1 MSRDTRHVMIRD
13 SRIIIILLSII
24 TLIGV
29 GVVIH
34 LAQAVLLPFALAV
47 FFSYILNP
55 LITFFERRK
64 IPGVFAIVI
73 AIFITF
79 TILALVG
86 LLINVSIQS
95 FTQEFPKYEERFGK
109 LTENLLLWLVT
120 IFDLPR
126 ELVDSSL
133 GGSERFQVLAD
144 MKSFSITGVVTTTLG
159 TVAKFLSNT
168 MLVMLFLL
176 FILLGRNQFI
186 RKLSLAFEGQRS
198 AKIAAIAEN
207 INREVQKYIVMKTLI
222 SLATAILATIVLVYF
237 DVEFAIIWGI
247 LTFLLNFI
255 PSIGSIIATLLPV
268 TIAAIQ
274 FESYLTI
281 LTVALLLTVIQ
292 FVLGSIID
300 PQIIGGSVNL
310 SPLVILFSLIFWG
323 WMWGVIGMFLAVP
336 LSVVLKIIFENV
348 DELHFLS
355 VLMSNGK

>member
-1 MSRDTRHVMIRD
+1 MM
-13 SRIIIILLSII
+13 
-24 TLIGV
+24 GV

-34 LAQAVLLPFALAV
+34 LTRDVLLPFALAV

-55 LITFFERRK
+55 LITFFEKRK
-64 IPGVFAIVI
+64 IPSIFAIII
-73 AIFITF
+73 AILITF
-79 TILALVG
+79 TVLVLLG
-86 LLINVSIQS
+86 VLINVSIQS
-95 FTQEFPKYEERFGK
+95 FAEEFPKYEDRFGK
-109 LTENLLLWLVT
+109 LAENILLWLVT

-133 GGSERFQVLAD
+133 GGSERFQLLTD
-144 MKSFSITGVVTTTLG
+144 LKTFSIASVVTTVLG
-159 TVAKFLSNT
+159 TIAKFLSNT
-168 MLVMLFLL
+168 LLVMLFLL
-176 FILLGRNQFI
+176 FILLGRNQFV

-207 INREVQKYIVMKTLI
+207 INRQVQKYIVMKTLI
-222 SLATAILATIVLVYF
+222 SLATALLATIVLLYF

-255 PSIGSIIATLLPV
+255 PSIGSIIATILPV
-268 TIAAIQ
+268 TIATIQ

-281 LTVALLLTVIQ
+281 VTVLLLLTAIQ
-292 FVLGSIID
+292 FILGSILD
-300 PQIIGGSVNL
+300 PQVIGVSVNL

-323 WMWGVIGMFLAVP
+323 WMWGVIGMFLAIP
-336 LSVVLKIIFENV
+336 ISVVLKIVFENV

>member
-1 MSRDTRHVMIRD
+1 MM
-13 SRIIIILLSII
+13 
-24 TLIGV
+24 GV

-34 LAQAVLLPFALAV
+34 LTRDVLLPFALAV

-55 LITFFERRK
+55 LITFFEKRK
-64 IPGVFAIVI
+64 IPSIFAIII
-73 AIFITF
+73 AILITF
-79 TILALVG
+79 TVLVLLG
-86 LLINVSIQS
+86 VLINVSIQS
-95 FTQEFPKYEERFGK
+95 FAEEFPKYEDRFGK
-109 LTENLLLWLVT
+109 LAENILLWLVT

-133 GGSERFQVLAD
+133 GGSERFQLLTD
-144 MKSFSITGVVTTTLG
+144 LKTFSIASVVTTVLG
-159 TVAKFLSNT
+159 TIAKFLSNT
-168 MLVMLFLL
+168 LLVMLFLL
-176 FILLGRNQFI
+176 FILLGRNQFV

-207 INREVQKYIVMKTLI
+207 INRQVQKYIVMKTLI
-222 SLATAILATIVLVYF
+222 SLATALLATIVLLYF

-255 PSIGSIIATLLPV
+255 PSIGSIIATILPV
-268 TIAAIQ
+268 TIATIQ

-281 LTVALLLTVIQ
+281 VTVLLLLTAIQ
-292 FVLGSIID
+292 FILGSIVD
-300 PQIIGGSVNL
+300 PQVIGVSVNL

-323 WMWGVIGMFLAVP
+323 WMWGVIGMFLAIP
-336 LSVVLKIIFENV
+336 ISVVLKIVFENV

>member
-1 MSRDTRHVMIRD
+1 MIRD

-24 TLIGV
+24 TMMGV

-34 LAQAVLLPFALAV
+34 LTRDVLLPFALAV

-55 LITFFERRK
+55 LITFFEKRK
-64 IPGVFAIVI
+64 IPSIFAIII
-73 AIFITF
+73 AILITF
-79 TILALVG
+79 TVLVLLG
-86 LLINVSIQS
+86 VLINVSIQS
-95 FTQEFPKYEERFGK
+95 FAEEFPKYEDRFGK
-109 LTENLLLWLVT
+109 LAENILLWLVT

-133 GGSERFQVLAD
+133 GGSERFQLLTD
-144 MKSFSITGVVTTTLG
+144 LKTFSIASVVTTVLG
-159 TVAKFLSNT
+159 TIAKFLSNT
-168 MLVMLFLL
+168 LLVMLFLL
-176 FILLGRNQFI
+176 FILLGRNQFV

-207 INREVQKYIVMKTLI
+207 INRQVQKYIVMKTLI
-222 SLATAILATIVLVYF
+222 SLATALLATIVLLYF

-255 PSIGSIIATLLPV
+255 PSIGSIIATILPV
-268 TIAAIQ
+268 TIATIQ

-281 LTVALLLTVIQ
+281 VTVLLLLTAIQ
-292 FVLGSIID
+292 FILGSIVD
-300 PQIIGGSVNL
+300 PQVIGVSVNL

-323 WMWGVIGMFLAVP
+323 WMWGVIGMFLAIP
-336 LSVVLKIIFENV
+336 ISVVLKIVFENV